1 MFETLKSFLASNT
14 ATLMLTSEGD
24 QITVTVIPK
33 PKTEGADASLK
44 TPLVISGTAG
54 ELDEGFAQVLAG
66 YVSAHKSLAE
76 QLAETQAVLDR
87 AKRESAAKAVKGA
100 PKAAAPKAV
109 TLDELADEGDEVVE
123 GDAEEVGEVQA
134 KPAAVQQ
141 PAAKAKTEVSSALDL
156 ASLL

>member
-109 TLDELADEGDEVVE
+109 TLDELADEGDEDVE

-134 KPAAVQQ
+134 KPAA
-141 PAAKAKTEVSSALDL
+141 AAKAKTEVSSALDL

>member
-33 PKTEGADASLK
+33 PKAEGDPALK
-44 TPLVISGTAG
+44 TPLVISGTAA
-54 ELDEGFAQVLAG
+54 ELDEGFAGVLAG

-100 PKAAAPKAV
+100 PKAAGPKAV
-109 TLDELADEGDEVVE
+109 TLDELADEGDEDVD
-123 GDAEEVGEVQA
+123 GDAEEVGEAQA

-141 PAAKAKTEVSSALDL
+141 PVAKAKTEVSSALDL

>member
-1 MFETLKSFLASNT
+1 M
-14 ATLMLTSEGD
+14 
-24 QITVTVIPK
+24 
-33 PKTEGADASLK
+33 
-44 TPLVISGTAG
+44 ISGTAA

-87 AKRESAAKAVKGA
+87 ARGKRGQGGQGA

-109 TLDELADEGDEVVE
+109 TLDELADESDEDVE